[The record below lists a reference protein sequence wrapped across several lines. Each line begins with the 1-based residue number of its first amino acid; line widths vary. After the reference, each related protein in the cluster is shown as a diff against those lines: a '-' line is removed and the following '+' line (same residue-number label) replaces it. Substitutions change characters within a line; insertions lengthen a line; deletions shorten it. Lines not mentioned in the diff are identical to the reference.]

1 MTTDFEQAKKEFEDF
16 WSENQILHNEA
27 KDVFIGMIKTFLAE
41 KVVLSSIS
49 GRVKDRDECIGKFS
63 RKYRTELE
71 GNDEG
76 YQIKDHITDLIG
88 LRIVCLHEKDI
99 DIIGEI
105 LKEEFKVIDITDK
118 TQIMN
123 EKENSFG
130 YKGLHLDLKLNEK
143 RQEMSEYKRFS
154 NLRFEIQIRT
164 IIQDAWSVLDH
175 KIQYKKTPP
184 THIKRRIN
192 ALAALFEIAD
202 KEFFSLSE
210 EIKQAFESAKLNS
223 SSKNVPNDAKLD
235 VFSFIAITSHHF
247 KNYEFEDYK
256 VDSFVE
262 EILSFDST
270 LTVEKLNSTLIANI
284 GCVKKYDEF
293 LSEYNDDL
301 FRKHSLNPYTQI
313 RHILYMSNQS
323 AYNNILY
330 SRQRARFD
338 EWLQENHK
346 NGA

>member
-1 MTTDFEQAKKEFEDF
+1 MAKDFEKAKTEFEDF

-63 RKYRTELE
+63 RKYRTKLE
-71 GNDEG
+71 QDDKD

-105 LKEEFKVIDITDK
+105 LKEEFEVIDITDK
-118 TQIMN
+118 TKIMN

-154 NLRFEIQIRT
+154 DLRFEIQIRT

-175 KIQYKKTPP
+175 KIQYKKSIPKSM
-184 THIKRRIN
+184 KRKIN

-202 KEFFSLSE
+202 REFSVISE
-210 EIKQAFESAKLNS
+210 EIREAIESAKS
-223 SSKNVPNDAKLD
+223 SSNDNFNDNKLD
-235 VFSFIAITSHHF
+235 AFNFIGVTTKYF
-247 KNYEFEDYK
+247 ENYKFEDYK
-256 VDSFVE
+256 VDGFVD
-262 EILSFDST
+262 EILNIN
-270 LTVEKLNSTLIANI
+270 KLANQSITADNFNDIIVKHI
-284 GCVKKYDEF
+284 GNVQ
-293 LSEYNDDL
+293 EYTTSKNL
-301 FRKHSLNPYTQI
+301 NLNPYTQI
-313 RHILYMSNQS
+313 RHMLYLSNKET
-323 AYNNILY
+323 YKDILY
-330 SRQRARFD
+330 SKVRIKFED
-338 EWLQENHK
+338 WLEENSET
-346 NGA
+346 GA